1 MKDILFLY
9 KVSDNKLKLEFLLIE
24 ILSIING
31 LLQGLSIVSIGPFIL
46 LLTNKKDALNN
57 NLLNYFYNYFE
68 FVQYQNFIY
77 FYGFVVIFI
86 IIVSNLFFLYSNLL
100 LTKFGFNYG
109 ENLQRRLYK
118 FYINQ
123 SLQDFIKLNSS
134 EMIAKVYFQT
144 YRISNTIVVP
154 ILDLFSKIFISII
167 IIGIMFY
174 MINYLYLFFVIL
186 ILITTYFIIY
196 YFSKNTL
203 FNTDKILTDLE
214 KRKYKLLGDSL
225 RGINVIKIFKKE
237 KLFISDFNKLTYP
250 VASNRAIQRIIASSP
265 KFVVEMLVFVLFVLT
280 MMLFV
285 NSGQKIIELA
295 PMASILFYSI
305 YKLIPY
311 VQGIFY
317 NIVNIR
323 GNLSSISDLKKELI
337 KTNFE
342 IFKEAKSQT
351 LKKINKDNITI
362 KNLNFYYNEKFKIKN
377 LSFEL
382 LNSSM
387 NFIFG
392 KSGSGKSTIA
402 KLLTGINDNYKGEI
416 FYGEIERKKIDDYN
430 FFSNVT
436 YVDQNTFLF
445 DDTIL
450 FNITFKNELSIDEKK
465 SINKI
470 IKICELEDIISKI
483 NDGLLSK
490 IGENGV
496 KISGGEKQRIGLAR
510 ALIKEPK
517 ILILDEATNSLDFKT
532 EKKIFNHLKTNIENC
547 TYVIIT
553 HNISLLPFAN
563 KIINISKGIK
573 TYEGNYENF
582 KYQLNE

>member
-1 MKDILFLY
+1 
-9 KVSDNKLKLEFLLIE
+9 
-24 ILSIING
+24 
-31 LLQGLSIVSIGPFIL
+31 
-46 LLTNKKDALNN
+46 
-57 NLLNYFYNYFE
+57 
-68 FVQYQNFIY
+68 
-77 FYGFVVIFI
+77 
-86 IIVSNLFFLYSNLL
+86 
-100 LTKFGFNYG
+100 
-109 ENLQRRLYK
+109 
-118 FYINQ
+118 
-123 SLQDFIKLNSS
+123 
-134 EMIAKVYFQT
+134 
-144 YRISNTIVVP
+144 
-154 ILDLFSKIFISII
+154 
-167 IIGIMFY
+167 
-174 MINYLYLFFVIL
+174 
-186 ILITTYFIIY
+186 
-196 YFSKNTL
+196 
-203 FNTDKILTDLE
+203 
-214 KRKYKLLGDSL
+214 
-225 RGINVIKIFKKE
+225 
-237 KLFISDFNKLTYP
+237 
-250 VASNRAIQRIIASSP
+250 
-265 KFVVEMLVFVLFVLT
+265 MLVFVLFVLT

-470 IKICELEDIISKI
+470 IKICELEDFISKI

-510 ALIKEPK
+510 ALFKEPK